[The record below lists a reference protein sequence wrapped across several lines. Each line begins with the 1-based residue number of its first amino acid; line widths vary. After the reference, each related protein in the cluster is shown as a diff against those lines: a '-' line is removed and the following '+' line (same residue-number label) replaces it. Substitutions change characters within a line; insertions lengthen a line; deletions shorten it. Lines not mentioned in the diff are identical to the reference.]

1 MAINVLDV
9 VPITELRQH
18 IEMDSDDRDAVLTR
32 YAQGSLDYC
41 IRFCDDP
48 RWKTAS
54 DLPSQVVNA
63 MLLFFCDAFEH
74 RGAQTDVQLYSNARA
89 NDLLLQ
95 VRNFRGVIDPPEERG
110 S

>member
-1 MAINVLDV
+1 MPINVLDV

-63 MLLFFCDAFEH
+63 MLLFSVTLSSTEGRRLTFSSTAMP
-74 RGAQTDVQLYSNARA
+74 AQMTCCCR
-89 NDLLLQ
+89 
-95 VRNFRGVIDPPEERG
+95 
-110 S
+110 